1 MSKISL
7 VAATTFRRHVRSPW
21 FLILTFGIPVLMVIV
36 GIIPILMETR
46 GALPPIGYV
55 DQTGEL
61 AAVESV
67 TVNGDT
73 LQLTPYQDPDAAR
86 RALDAGDIEGYLLI
100 PEDYVAA
107 PSLGGSPGA
116 TPGFYGERR
125 PSAKLQEAMKAFM
138 REAMVPGE
146 PAWVLDRL
154 NDPSR
159 ITYVARQTKERVVQG
174 PALVIRIATPAFLA
188 MVFVLSV
195 FASANQMG
203 SAVVREKEQRAM
215 EMVITSISPQ
225 QLVTGKVLGMTLL
238 SLTQVALWT
247 VGAVLGIAVALLG
260 QQSITLRIQDL
271 SIPWSALLWAG
282 LLGIPA
288 YFLYAVLGAG
298 MGLIAGDKQQARGLS
313 GMLGILGMSPLYLL
327 ATLVENTG
335 GALAVGLTLFPLT
348 ALTIALFRMTLSGI
362 STWQLFASLGIIL
375 ITLAAELWF
384 VARIL
389 RAAILLYGQSLQPR
403 EILRALRQT

>member
-1 MSKISL
+1 M
-7 VAATTFRRHVRSPW
+7 
-21 FLILTFGIPVLMVIV
+21 FLILTFGIPVLMVIA
-36 GIIPILMETR
+36 GAIPILMETR

-55 DQTGEL
+55 DQTGDL
-61 AAVESV
+61 APVAAV

-73 LQLTPYQDPDAAR
+73 LQLTSFPDTDAAR
-86 RALDAGDIEGYLLI
+86 RALEAGDVAGYLVI

-107 PSLGGSPGA
+107 AGPGTTPS
-116 TPGFYGERR
+116 FHGERR
-125 PSAKLQEAMKAFM
+125 PNAKLQEAMKAFM
-138 REAMVPGE
+138 RQAML
-146 PAWVLDRL
+146 PAASASTLARL
-154 NDPSR
+154 NDPSHV
-159 ITYVARQTKERVVQG
+159 TYVARETGERVDQG
-174 PALVIRIATPAFLA
+174 PALIIRIATPAFLA
-188 MVFVLSV
+188 LVFVLSV

-215 EMVITSISPQ
+215 EMVITSISPE

-247 VGAVLGIAVALLG
+247 VGAVLAIAVALLG
-260 QQSITLRIQDL
+260 RQSIALRIQDL

-288 YFLYAVLGAG
+288 YFLYAVVGAG
-298 MGLIAGDKQQARGLS
+298 LGLIAGDKQQAQGLS

-327 ATLVENTG
+327 ATLIENTD

-348 ALTIALFRMTLSGI
+348 APTIALFRMTFSEVPA
-362 STWQLFASLGIIL
+362 WQLFASLGIIL
-375 ITLAAELWF
+375 ITLAAGLWF